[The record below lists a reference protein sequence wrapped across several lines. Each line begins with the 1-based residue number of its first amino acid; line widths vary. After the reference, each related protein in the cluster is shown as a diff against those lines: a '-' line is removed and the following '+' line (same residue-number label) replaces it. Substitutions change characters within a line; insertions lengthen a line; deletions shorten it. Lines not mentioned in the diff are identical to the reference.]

1 MFFDFSLLFAT
12 TVLHPWV
19 GWGVHLLLGV
29 AFVLALMRFM
39 LGPDTTDRVVALDL
53 LAGIILCFTLYRAIE
68 LDDLNFM
75 SVSFAIAVIAFLGT
89 VSIARHLESNTNN
102 ADASKPLSVSASDEQ
117 PKNSKQS

>member
-12 TVLHPWV
+12 AVLHPWV

-29 AFVLALMRFM
+29 AFILALMRFM

-53 LAGIILCFTLYRAIE
+53 LAGIILCYTLYRAIE

-75 SVSFAIAVIAFLGT
+75 SVSFAVAVIAFLGT
-89 VSIARHLESNTNN
+89 VSIARHLESNSNA
-102 ADASKPLSVSASDEQ
+102 ADAQQPSSDSASDQ
-117 PKNSKQS
+117 QSTNLKQ